1 MSFFYRSH
9 TGSVFGRKV
18 GLKIYHAVIYAI
30 PTLFKIILMRTY
42 QKNTFHK
49 NNKAIGETDISKRRT
64 FFSVPFSGSLTVEAA
79 LVMPIFLGAVLMLTG
94 IFQTLEVYEQVN
106 SYLCSTGRKL
116 AAYSEAADGVDSGD
130 LYKLFY
136 TDLHSSGI
144 QSDYIVGGKAGLV
157 PVMTKES
164 DLVKIQVTYFIKAG
178 GFFGLSRN
186 VRITDSVYVRPWLG
200 ASPGGSKKDS
210 DHQQSKMV
218 YVAENGVVYH
228 QSESCSYL
236 KLSIHQCR
244 QEDVPA
250 LRNKYGAKYVQCEKC
265 GRHADGNGTVYIT
278 DTGRAWH
285 TDRTCSGLKRKLQ
298 TMTQEEAQEKGLR
311 SCSRCG

>member
-1 MSFFYRSH
+1 
-9 TGSVFGRKV
+9 
-18 GLKIYHAVIYAI
+18 
-30 PTLFKIILMRTY
+30 
-42 QKNTFHK
+42 
-49 NNKAIGETDISKRRT
+49 
-64 FFSVPFSGSLTVEAA
+64 
-79 LVMPIFLGAVLMLTG
+79 MLTG

-136 TDLHSSGI
+136 TDLRNSGI
-144 QSDYIVGGKAGLV
+144 ESDDIVGGMAGLV

-164 DLVKIQVTYFIKAG
+164 DLVKIKVTYFIKSG

-186 VRITDSVYVRPWLG
+186 VRITDSVYIRPWLG
-200 ASPGGSKKDS
+200 DSPGGNKKDS
-210 DHQQSKMV
+210 DNQQSKIV

-236 KLSIHQCR
+236 KLSIRQCR
-244 QEDVPA
+244 QEDIQA
-250 LRNKYGAKYVQCEKC
+250 LRNKYGAKYVQCERC
-265 GRHADGNGTVYIT
+265 GKHAAGNETVYIT

-298 TMTQEEAQEKGLR
+298 TMTQDEAEEKGLR